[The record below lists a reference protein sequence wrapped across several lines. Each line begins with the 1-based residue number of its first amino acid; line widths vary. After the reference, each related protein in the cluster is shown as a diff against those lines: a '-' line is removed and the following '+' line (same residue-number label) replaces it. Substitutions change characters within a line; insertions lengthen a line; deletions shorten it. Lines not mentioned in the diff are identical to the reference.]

1 MAARAAV
8 DGDGDAQVEEV
19 HCGYTETVLRRDPG
33 DMAYI
38 LLIYVSAK
46 TCQLVS
52 IDILRLQI

>member
-1 MAARAAV
+1 M

-19 HCGYTETVLRRDPG
+19 HCGYTETALRRDPG

-38 LLIYVSAK
+38 WLIYGQYVSAK

>member
-1 MAARAAV
+1 M

-38 LLIYVSAK
+38 WLIYVSAK